1 MRWLLTSGT
10 IYAYVCVAVC
20 LRQVRGGCG
29 IEEAHGAARAC
40 EGCRTRGGRGVD
52 LLTLCRHERRHGCV
66 LHERHQVRCA
76 LHAWG
81 CRTLVPWSHL
91 RVCVCVWSGSREVG
105 PPRGEK
111 TRVCG
116 TDKPRLFHPHISR
129 AARHLQRPAGHVE
142 ALTQYQMN
150 ERAARLRQAE
160 ADKEK
165 LPSECT
171 FAPRINSNSKKLA
184 RLHRVKEEAK
194 VRARACGAAGWPC
207 PRHAHAQLTVGCLR
221 FEMGGLCPSVPK
233 MVRRPQL
240 RRRRHSHGTRAI
252 RRWASPRM
260 SGCTRRRSSCRPR
273 G

>member
-1 MRWLLTSGT
+1 M
-10 IYAYVCVAVC
+10 
-20 LRQVRGGCG
+20 
-29 IEEAHGAARAC
+29 
-40 EGCRTRGGRGVD
+40 
-52 LLTLCRHERRHGCV
+52 
-66 LHERHQVRCA
+66 
-76 LHAWG
+76 
-81 CRTLVPWSHL
+81 
-91 RVCVCVWSGSREVG
+91 G

-207 PRHAHAQLTVGCLR
+207 PRHAHAQLTVGLFAFR
-221 FEMGGLCPSVPK
+221 NGCPPVPACPRWC
-233 MVRRPQL
+233 VA
-240 RRRRHSHGTRAI
+240 HS
-252 RRWASPRM
+252 
-260 SGCTRRRSSCRPR
+260 SGCVATVT
-273 G
+273 GLAQFVGGQAHA

>member
-1 MRWLLTSGT
+1 MASKKLMEQRALAKAAERAAAEEWICSRCAATNVGTDVFCMNVIKSGARCMRG
-10 IYAYVCVAVC
+10 
-20 LRQVRGGCG
+20 
-29 IEEAHGAARAC
+29 GAARWC
-40 EGCRTRGGRGVD
+40 RGV
-52 LLTLCRHERRHGCV
+52 TF
-66 LHERHQVRCA
+66 A
-76 LHAWG
+76 
-81 CRTLVPWSHL
+81 
-91 RVCVCVWSGSREVG
+91 CVCVWSGSREVG

-207 PRHAHAQLTVGCLR
+207 PRHAHAQLTVGLFAFR
-221 FEMGGLCPSVPK
+221 NGCPPVPACPRWC
-233 MVRRPQL
+233 VA
-240 RRRRHSHGTRAI
+240 HS
-252 RRWASPRM
+252 
-260 SGCTRRRSSCRPR
+260 SGCVATVT
-273 G
+273 GLAQFVGGQAHA